1 MIFVDFLKKTGII
14 MVETA
19 KKCIFY
25 IERAMKMIKTAT
37 RPVQKRTV
45 ESESPKMNR
54 EEAKIRVALTRNIT
68 KPANTVKTDTI
79 FYKHEAGRVNFWVK
93 LNDSNNYDIVSYYFS
108 YDNLQIKLFDEK
120 DVCKI
125 LEI

>member
-1 MIFVDFLKKTGII
+1 

-54 EEAKIRVALTRNIT
+54 EEAKLRVALTKNIT
-68 KPANTVKTDTI
+68 KPANTIKTDTI
-79 FYKHEAGRVNFWVK
+79 FYKHEAGRVNYWIK
-93 LNDSNNYDIVSYYFS
+93 LEDSNNYDIVSYYFS
-108 YDNLQIKLFDEK
+108 YNNLQIKLFDEK
-120 DVCKI
+120 NECKI
-125 LEI
+125 LDI

>member
-1 MIFVDFLKKTGII
+1 
-14 MVETA
+14 MVETG

-25 IERAMKMIKTAT
+25 IERACQMIKTAT

-45 ESESPKMNR
+45 ESESPKMTR
-54 EEAKIRVALTRNIT
+54 EEAKIRVALTKNIT

-93 LNDSNNYDIVSYYFS
+93 LTDSNNYDIVSYYFS
-108 YDNLQIKLFDEK
+108 YNNLQIKLFDEK
-120 DVCKI
+120 NECKI
-125 LEI
+125 LDI